1 MKKIFILLTGLLL
14 INSGKIF
21 SQNNE
26 NKADDAARIAIT
38 PQVSDQEIPA
48 SAKKMLMNKM
58 RQIATKN
65 GLSGDSENP
74 FFVMDASVDVL
85 SKEITPTAPP
95 MHALNL
101 QINFYIKGV
110 DGNVYSE
117 TSYTTKGVG
126 KNETKAY
133 LQGLKNINTSKGQF
147 KAFVERG
154 KTKIIEYYN
163 SQCDFVLSK
172 GKALQKQGNNEEA
185 IKVLSSVPSVCK
197 ECYDMAMEVLS
208 EIEPVTTE
216 SSTENNSTQTE
227 NNSTQTENNSTQT
240 ATTTENNQGAATT
253 AGSAA
258 ALNLGSEIDYSK
270 IGAFPNAKV
279 TYTKILKYSS
289 YYLPKD
295 KFGNFTFED
304 DKMVSVNGKIV
315 RYEFEVPI
323 ENNPEYLL
331 KITQPVLKGLGFTI
345 VFAKN
350 NKEFGASH
358 NFRNFN
364 GKLGSKY
371 NIPWE
376 NNDSYI
382 LAKGQQNGKTV
393 YISIFFVDFGKYT
406 VIIQDFVDVE

>member
-1 MKKIFILLTGLLL
+1 MKKIFILLIGLLL
-14 INSGKIF
+14 INSGISF

-58 RQIATKN
+58 RQICTKN

-101 QINFYIKGV
+101 QINFYIKGA

-117 TSYTTKGVG
+117 TSYSTKGVG

-133 LQGLKNINTSKGQF
+133 IQGLKNINTSRGQF
-147 KAFVERG
+147 KAFVEKG

-172 GKALQKQGNNEEA
+172 GKALQKQGNNGEA
-185 IKVLSSVPSVCK
+185 IKVLKSVPSVCK

-208 EIEPVTTE
+208 EIEPAPEPVATE
-216 SSTENNSTQTE
+216 TEGNSSETNA
-227 NNSTQTENNSTQT
+227 
-240 ATTTENNQGAATT
+240 ATTTENNSGAAAATT
-253 AGSAA
+253 ATGGAA

-270 IGAFPNAKV
+270 IGAFPGAKV
-279 TYTKILKYSS
+279 TYTKTLKYST
-289 YYLPKD
+289 YDLPMD
-295 KFGNFTFED
+295 KFGNFTID
-304 DKMVSVNGKIV
+304 GDNRTSVNGKVV
-315 RYEFEVPI
+315 RYQFEVPI

-331 KITQPVLKGLGFTI
+331 KITQTVLQGLGFTI

-350 NKEFGASH
+350 NKEFGASSR
-358 NFRNFN
+358 FRYFN
-364 GKLGSKY
+364 EKLGNRYDMWQNS
-371 NIPWE
+371 NC
-376 NNDSYI
+376 SYI
-382 LAKGQQNGKTV
+382 LAKGQQNGKTS
-393 YISIFFVDFGKYT
+393 YISIYFLDFGKYT
-406 VIIQDFVDVE
+406 VITQDFVFVE